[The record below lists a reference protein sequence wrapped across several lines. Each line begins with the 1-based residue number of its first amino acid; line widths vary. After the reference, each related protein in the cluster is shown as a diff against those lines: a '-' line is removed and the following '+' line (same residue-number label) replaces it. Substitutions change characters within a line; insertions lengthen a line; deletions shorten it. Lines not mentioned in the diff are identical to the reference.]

1 MINAKMPFRL
11 YIYIFFFLAE
21 RTITPF
27 TLVGKRGVD
36 YDTCYNGRY
45 YAALHNLIL
54 PRAPR
59 SDDKYTVAI
68 DCYLSPISYRENYR
82 VPLV

>member
-1 MINAKMPFRL
+1 M
-11 YIYIFFFLAE
+11 YIYFFLAE
-21 RTITPF
+21 RTITP
-27 TLVGKRGVD
+27 LLAKGVSTM
-36 YDTCYNGRY
+36 TCYNGGY

-68 DCYLSPISYRENYR
+68 DCYLSPISCRENYR
-82 VPLV
+82 VPLVWGRG